1 MGVEF
6 YPIVGKMSVPNQNT
20 ESVSFKVSLLKEN
33 GEKSEVRRFVVPQDC
48 SSSLIY
54 LKEKIRTIF
63 NLGRSNCKVSWKD
76 EDNDDVTIETDE
88 ELLIALQELVGPVY
102 KLQVVKTEADFI
114 PDHSNAGNGNTNQ
127 ENQKQDG
134 EVHYGVSCDGCD
146 GPVQGFRYKC
156 MVCPDFDLCSLC
168 EAKGLHPGHNMI
180 RIASP
185 ESIWPRHFM
194 NRLHKMNAR
203 AARCHSAAA
212 SNETKKDDK
221 KAEAGETNEGQNFGP
236 WNWSARHGQR
246 RGHGS
251 HHRPRSAFGASNFA
265 GTGSMDDPVVADV
278 DFSDLSN
285 LQANLHKHLSQHFGK
300 HFGTPMN
307 PTTGGNPSGTAAG
320 TSSESSS
327 GPSSSG
333 MKAKE
338 DSTTEAAAEAV
349 PEAAP
354 EFEFAEPPKK
364 AATTPTEE
372 LSPRMRKVRDE
383 MIKIHQQ
390 VHNLKIADVDGTD
403 MVVIPVEETEV
414 PIKKAKTDEQNSE
427 QVAIPMPWKESMEAS
442 APLTE
447 VDESQAKKSD
457 VEEWTILDKSNS
469 PTPDKEMPKNTTTND
484 SPQQGAEALY
494 PKLDDNATTT
504 KIEETKIKNQIDLS
518 KYSMKV
524 QVAIQAMENMG
535 FSNED
540 GWLSGLLDKY
550 DGDIGKVLDLLQPVK
565 PVRN

>member
-1 MGVEF
+1 MG
-6 YPIVGKMSVPNQNT
+6 
-20 ESVSFKVSLLKEN
+20 
-33 GEKSEVRRFVVPQDC
+33 
-48 SSSLIY
+48 
-54 LKEKIRTIF
+54 
-63 NLGRSNCKVSWKD
+63 
-76 EDNDDVTIETDE
+76 
-88 ELLIALQELVGPVY
+88 
-102 KLQVVKTEADFI
+102 
-114 PDHSNAGNGNTNQ
+114 
-127 ENQKQDG
+127 
-134 EVHYGVSCDGCD
+134 
-146 GPVQGFRYKC
+146 
-156 MVCPDFDLCSLC
+156 DFDLCSFC
-168 EAKGLHPGHNMI
+168 EAKGMHPGHNMI

-203 AARCHSAAA
+203 AARCHSSA
-212 SNETKKDDK
+212 NETKKDDK
-221 KAEAGETNEGQNFGP
+221 KAEAGETNEDQNFGP

-300 HFGTPMN
+300 HFGTPMT
-307 PTTGGNPSGTAAG
+307 PTTGGNPTGP
-320 TSSESSS
+320 SS

-333 MKAKE
+333 TSSGKKAKE

-364 AATTPTEE
+364 AATTPNEE
-372 LSPRMRKVRDE
+372 LSPRMKKVRDE

-390 VHNLKIADVDGTD
+390 VHNLKIADVNG
-403 MVVIPVEETEV
+403 PVEEIEV
-414 PIKKAKTDEQNSE
+414 PIKKAKTDEQQNSG

-442 APLTE
+442 APLME
-447 VDESQAKKSD
+447 VDETKAKNSD

-469 PTPDKEMPKNTTTND
+469 PTPDKEIPKNPTTNP
-484 SPQQGAEALY
+484 SSQQGAEALY

>member
-1 MGVEF
+1 MGDLVEF

-20 ESVSFKVSLLKEN
+20 ESLSFKVSLLKEN

-114 PDHSNAGNGNTNQ
+114 PDHSNAVNGNTNQ
-127 ENQKQDG
+127 ENQNQKQDG

-203 AARCHSAAA
+203 AARCHSSA
-212 SNETKKDDK
+212 NETKKEDK
-221 KAEAGETNEGQNFGP
+221 KADARETNEGQNFGP

-265 GTGSMDDPVVADV
+265 ATGSMDDPVVADV
-278 DFSDLSN
+278 DLSDLSN

-300 HFGTPMN
+300 HFGTPMT

-320 TSSESSS
+320 TSPGTSSGSSS
-327 GPSSSG
+327 GPSSSGTSSG

-364 AATTPTEE
+364 AATTPNEE
-372 LSPRMRKVRDE
+372 LSPRMKKVRDE

-390 VHNLKIADVDGTD
+390 VHNLKIADVDGTG

-414 PIKKAKTDEQNSE
+414 PIKKAKTDEQNSG

-442 APLTE
+442 APLME
-447 VDESQAKKSD
+447 VDETQAKKSD

-484 SPQQGAEALY
+484 SPQQRAEALY

-504 KIEETKIKNQIDLS
+504 KIEETKIKNQIDL
-518 KYSMKV
+518 Y
-524 QVAIQAMENMG
+524 
-535 FSNED
+535 
-540 GWLSGLLDKY
+540 KY

>member
-1 MGVEF
+1 MG
-6 YPIVGKMSVPNQNT
+6 
-20 ESVSFKVSLLKEN
+20 
-33 GEKSEVRRFVVPQDC
+33 
-48 SSSLIY
+48 
-54 LKEKIRTIF
+54 
-63 NLGRSNCKVSWKD
+63 
-76 EDNDDVTIETDE
+76 
-88 ELLIALQELVGPVY
+88 
-102 KLQVVKTEADFI
+102 
-114 PDHSNAGNGNTNQ
+114 
-127 ENQKQDG
+127 
-134 EVHYGVSCDGCD
+134 
-146 GPVQGFRYKC
+146 
-156 MVCPDFDLCSLC
+156 DFDLCSFC
-168 EAKGLHPGHNMI
+168 EAKGMHPGHNMI

-203 AARCHSAAA
+203 AARCHSSA
-212 SNETKKDDK
+212 NETKKEDK

-300 HFGTPMN
+300 HFGTPMTPAPGEN
-307 PTTGGNPSGTAAG
+307 PTGPSSGT
-320 TSSESSS
+320 SS

-333 MKAKE
+333 TSSSKKAKE

-364 AATTPTEE
+364 AATTPNEE
-372 LSPRMRKVRDE
+372 LTPRMKKVRDE

-390 VHNLKIADVDGTD
+390 VHNLKIADVNG
-403 MVVIPVEETEV
+403 PVEEIEV
-414 PIKKAKTDEQNSE
+414 PIKKAKTDEQQNSE

-442 APLTE
+442 APLME
-447 VDESQAKKSD
+447 VDETKAKNSD

-469 PTPDKEMPKNTTTND
+469 PTPDKEMPTNTTTND

>member
-1 MGVEF
+1 MG
-6 YPIVGKMSVPNQNT
+6 
-20 ESVSFKVSLLKEN
+20 
-33 GEKSEVRRFVVPQDC
+33 
-48 SSSLIY
+48 
-54 LKEKIRTIF
+54 
-63 NLGRSNCKVSWKD
+63 
-76 EDNDDVTIETDE
+76 
-88 ELLIALQELVGPVY
+88 
-102 KLQVVKTEADFI
+102 
-114 PDHSNAGNGNTNQ
+114 
-127 ENQKQDG
+127 
-134 EVHYGVSCDGCD
+134 
-146 GPVQGFRYKC
+146 
-156 MVCPDFDLCSLC
+156 DFDLCSFC
-168 EAKGLHPGHNMI
+168 EAKGMHPGHNMI

-203 AARCHSAAA
+203 AARCHSSA
-212 SNETKKDDK
+212 NETKKEDK

-300 HFGTPMN
+300 HFGTPMTPAPGEN
-307 PTTGGNPSGTAAG
+307 PTGPSSGT
-320 TSSESSS
+320 SS

-333 MKAKE
+333 TSSSKKAKE

-364 AATTPTEE
+364 AATTPNEE
-372 LSPRMRKVRDE
+372 LTPRMKKVRDE

-390 VHNLKIADVDGTD
+390 VHNLKIADVNG
-403 MVVIPVEETEV
+403 PVEEIEV
-414 PIKKAKTDEQNSE
+414 PIKKAKTDEQQNSE

-442 APLTE
+442 APLME
-447 VDESQAKKSD
+447 VDETKAKNSD
-457 VEEWTILDKSNS
+457 VEEWTILDNSNS
-469 PTPDKEMPKNTTTND
+469 PTPDKEIPKNTTTN
-484 SPQQGAEALY
+484 SSSQQGAEALY
-494 PKLDDNATTT
+494 PKLDENA
-504 KIEETKIKNQIDLS
+504 KIEEPTKTPA

-540 GWLSGLLDKY
+540 GWLSGLLEKY

>member
-6 YPIVGKMSVPNQNT
+6 YPIVGKMSVPNQNIT
-20 ESVSFKVSLLKEN
+20 ENVSFKVSLLKEN

-212 SNETKKDDK
+212 SNETKKEDK

-300 HFGTPMN
+300 HFGTPMTPAPGEN
-307 PTTGGNPSGTAAG
+307 PTGT
-320 TSSESSS
+320 SS

-333 MKAKE
+333 TSSGKMAKE

-354 EFEFAEPPKK
+354 EVTPAEPAKE
-364 AATTPTEE
+364 AATTPNEE
-372 LSPRMRKVRDE
+372 LSPRMKKVRDE

-390 VHNLKIADVDGTD
+390 VHNLKI
-403 MVVIPVEETEV
+403 
-414 PIKKAKTDEQNSE
+414 
-427 QVAIPMPWKESMEAS
+427 
-442 APLTE
+442 
-447 VDESQAKKSD
+447 SD

-469 PTPDKEMPKNTTTND
+469 PTPDKEMPKNTTTNP
-484 SPQQGAEALY
+484 SSQQGAEALY

-540 GWLSGLLDKY
+540 GWLSGLLEK
-550 DGDIGKVLDLLQPVK
+550 
-565 PVRN
+565 

>member
-6 YPIVGKMSVPNQNT
+6 YPIVGKMSVPNQNIT
-20 ESVSFKVSLLKEN
+20 ENVSFKVSLLKEN

-194 NRLHKMNAR
+194 NRLHKM
-203 AARCHSAAA
+203 
-212 SNETKKDDK
+212 DDK

-300 HFGTPMN
+300 HFGTPMT

-320 TSSESSS
+320 TSSSGTSS
-327 GPSSSG
+327 GT
-333 MKAKE
+333 MAKE

-349 PEAAP
+349 PEAVPEAAP
-354 EFEFAEPPKK
+354 EEPAKET
-364 AATTPTEE
+364 AATPNEE
-372 LSPRMRKVRDE
+372 LSPRMKKVRDE

-442 APLTE
+442 VPLME
-447 VDESQAKKSD
+447 VDETKAKNSD

-469 PTPDKEMPKNTTTND
+469 PTPDKELPKNTITNH

-494 PKLDDNATTT
+494 PKLDKNAAAT

-540 GWLSGLLDKY
+540 GWLSGLLEKY

>member
-1 MGVEF
+1 MGDLVEF

-20 ESVSFKVSLLKEN
+20 ESLSFKVSLLKEN

-114 PDHSNAGNGNTNQ
+114 PDHRAGNTNQ
-127 ENQKQDG
+127 ENQNQKQDG

-156 MVCPDFDLCSLC
+156 MVCPDYDLCSLC

-203 AARCHSAAA
+203 AARCHSSA
-212 SNETKKDDK
+212 NETKKEDK
-221 KAEAGETNEGQNFGP
+221 KADAGETNEGQNFGP

-251 HHRPRSAFGASNFA
+251 HHCPRSAFGASNFA

-300 HFGTPMN
+300 HFGTPMT
-307 PTTGGNPSGTAAG
+307 PTTGGNPSGT
-320 TSSESSS
+320 
-327 GPSSSG
+327 SSG

-364 AATTPTEE
+364 AATTPNEE
-372 LSPRMRKVRDE
+372 LSPRMKKVRDE

-403 MVVIPVEETEV
+403 MVVIPVEEIEV
-414 PIKKAKTDEQNSE
+414 PIKKVKTDEQNSE

-442 APLTE
+442 APLME

-469 PTPDKEMPKNTTTND
+469 PTPDKEVPKNTTTNP
-484 SPQQGAEALY
+484 SSQQGAEALY
-494 PKLDDNATTT
+494 PKLDDNA
-504 KIEETKIKNQIDLS
+504 KIEGPTKTPAE
-518 KYSMKV
+518 YSMKV

-540 GWLSGLLDKY
+540 GWLSGLLEKY

>member
-1 MGVEF
+1 MG
-6 YPIVGKMSVPNQNT
+6 
-20 ESVSFKVSLLKEN
+20 
-33 GEKSEVRRFVVPQDC
+33 
-48 SSSLIY
+48 
-54 LKEKIRTIF
+54 
-63 NLGRSNCKVSWKD
+63 
-76 EDNDDVTIETDE
+76 
-88 ELLIALQELVGPVY
+88 
-102 KLQVVKTEADFI
+102 
-114 PDHSNAGNGNTNQ
+114 
-127 ENQKQDG
+127 
-134 EVHYGVSCDGCD
+134 
-146 GPVQGFRYKC
+146 
-156 MVCPDFDLCSLC
+156 DFDLCSFC
-168 EAKGLHPGHNMI
+168 EAKGMHPGHNMI

-203 AARCHSAAA
+203 AARCHSSA
-212 SNETKKDDK
+212 NETKKEDK

-236 WNWSARHGQR
+236 WNWSGRHGQR

-300 HFGTPMN
+300 HFGTPMTPAPGEN
-307 PTTGGNPSGTAAG
+307 PTGT
-320 TSSESSS
+320 SS

-333 MKAKE
+333 KMAKE

-354 EFEFAEPPKK
+354 EVTPAEPVKE
-364 AATTPTEE
+364 AATTPNEE
-372 LSPRMRKVRDE
+372 LSPRMKKVRDE

-390 VHNLKIADVDGTD
+390 VHNLKIADVDGTN
-403 MVVIPVEETEV
+403 MVVIPAEEIEV

-442 APLTE
+442 APLME
-447 VDESQAKKSD
+447 VDETQAKKSD

-494 PKLDDNATTT
+494 PQLDDNTTTTT

-540 GWLSGLLDKY
+540 GWLSGLLEKY